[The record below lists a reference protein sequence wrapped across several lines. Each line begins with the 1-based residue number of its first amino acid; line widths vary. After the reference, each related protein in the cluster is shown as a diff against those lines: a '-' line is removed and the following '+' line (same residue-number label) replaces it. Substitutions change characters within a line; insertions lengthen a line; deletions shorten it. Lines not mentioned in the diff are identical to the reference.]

1 MQTKL
6 LEKSKCFLMYVTR
19 ILNINLDLIQVMG
32 AVTGEE
38 KGTEPMLVME
48 LMDHGCEF

>member
-1 MQTKL
+1 
-6 LEKSKCFLMYVTR
+6 MYPGK
-19 ILNINLDLIQVMG
+19 VMG

-48 LMDHGCEF
+48 LMDHG